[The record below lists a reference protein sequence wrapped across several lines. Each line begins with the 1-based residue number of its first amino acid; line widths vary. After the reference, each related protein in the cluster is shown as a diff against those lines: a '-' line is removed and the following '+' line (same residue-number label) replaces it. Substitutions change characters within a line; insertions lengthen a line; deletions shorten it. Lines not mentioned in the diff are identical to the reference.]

1 MTYSTVQGDMW
12 DSIAFKL
19 LGDESY
25 SVQLMQANPQHGNIT
40 IFPSGIVLQVPTIT
54 EEVDSDLPPWKQ
66 VST

>member
-12 DSIAFKL
+12 DNIAFKL

-25 SVQLMQANPQHGNIT
+25 SVQLMQANPQYGNIT
-40 IFPSGIVLQVPTIT
+40 IFTTGIVLQVPTIT
-54 EEVDSDLPPWKQ
+54 EEIDTDLPPWKQ